1 MHSQVTAAYKSALTL
16 VETAGEQGEPN
27 QQSEV
32 LRLEHLLGRIFNDE
46 IEKALLSENHSPVLV
61 QTQPEPTKE
70 MDFAPFFDESSVE
83 ESSVVEI
90 FEPRSIIEADD
101 ELLQVEVNSLN
112 YVVEYQRKEL
122 TKLRDIVRQ
131 SRDEARRLALD
142 LAAKDDELRSLPEL
156 LTAPLIAE
164 IELEKLAHSQTA
176 AYLTESQNALAS
188 TQTTLAALNASLWVR
203 LGRFFGLK

>member
-16 VETAGEQGEPN
+16 VETAGEQEPQLD

-46 IEKALLSENHSPVLV
+46 IERALVSESQNPVLV
-61 QTQPEPTKE
+61 HAQMQPQSESAQAKE
-70 MDFAPFFDESSVE
+70 IDFAPFFE

-90 FEPRSIIEADD
+90 LEPRSIIEADD

-131 SRDEARRLALD
+131 TRDHSRRLALD

-176 AYLTESQNALAS
+176 AYLTDSQN
-188 TQTTLAALNASLWVR
+188 TLTKLNASLWVR

>member
-16 VETAGEQGEPN
+16 VETAGEQEPQLD

-46 IEKALLSENHSPVLV
+46 IERALVSESQSPVLV
-61 QTQPEPTKE
+61 QAQPQQESAQAKE
-70 MDFAPFFDESSVE
+70 IDFAPFFEESRIE
-83 ESSVVEI
+83 ESSIVEI
-90 FEPRSIIEADD
+90 LEPRSIIEADD
-101 ELLQVEVNSLN
+101 ELLQVEINSLN

-122 TKLRDIVRQ
+122 TKLREIVRQ
-131 SRDEARRLALD
+131 TRDHSRRLALD

-176 AYLTESQNALAS
+176 AYLTDSQN
-188 TQTTLAALNASLWVR
+188 TLAQLNASIWVR

>member
-16 VETAGEQGEPN
+16 VETAGEQGETN

-46 IEKALLSENHSPVLV
+46 IERALLSENQSPVLV
-61 QTQPEPTKE
+61 QAQPEPTKE
-70 MDFAPFFDESSVE
+70 MDFAPFFEDAVE
-83 ESSVVEI
+83 ESSIVEI

-176 AYLTESQNALAS
+176 AYLTESQNTLAS
-188 TQTTLAALNASLWVR
+188 TQTTLAALNASVWVR

>member
-16 VETAGEQGEPN
+16 VETAGEQEPQLD

-46 IEKALLSENHSPVLV
+46 IERALVSESQNPVLV
-61 QTQPEPTKE
+61 QAQPQQESAQAKE
-70 MDFAPFFDESSVE
+70 IDFAPFFEESRIE
-83 ESSVVEI
+83 ESSIVEI
-90 FEPRSIIEADD
+90 LEPRSIIEADD
-101 ELLQVEVNSLN
+101 ELLQVEINSLN

-122 TKLRDIVRQ
+122 TKLREIVRQ
-131 SRDEARRLALD
+131 TRDHSRRLALD

-176 AYLTESQNALAS
+176 AYLTDSQN
-188 TQTTLAALNASLWVR
+188 TLAQLNASIWVR

>member
-16 VETAGEQGEPN
+16 VETAGEQEPQLD

-46 IEKALLSENHSPVLV
+46 IERALVSESQNPVLV
-61 QTQPEPTKE
+61 HAQMPPQQEFAQAKE
-70 MDFAPFFDESSVE
+70 IDFAPFFEESRIE
-83 ESSVVEI
+83 ESSIVEI
-90 FEPRSIIEADD
+90 LEPRSIIEADD
-101 ELLQVEVNSLN
+101 ELLQVEINSLN

-122 TKLRDIVRQ
+122 TKLREIVRQ
-131 SRDEARRLALD
+131 TRDHSRRLSLD

-176 AYLTESQNALAS
+176 AYLTDSQN
-188 TQTTLAALNASLWVR
+188 TLAQLNASVWVR

>member
-16 VETAGEQGEPN
+16 VETAGEQEPQLD

-46 IEKALLSENHSPVLV
+46 IERALVSESQNPVLV
-61 QTQPEPTKE
+61 QAQPQQESAQAKE
-70 MDFAPFFDESSVE
+70 IDFAPFFEESRIE
-83 ESSVVEI
+83 ESSIVEI
-90 FEPRSIIEADD
+90 LEPRSIIEADD
-101 ELLQVEVNSLN
+101 ELLQVEINSLN

-122 TKLRDIVRQ
+122 TKLREIVRQ
-131 SRDEARRLALD
+131 TRDHSRRLSLD

-176 AYLTESQNALAS
+176 AYLTDSQN
-188 TQTTLAALNASLWVR
+188 TLAQLNASIWVK